1 MTGRARAVLFDLD
14 DTLYRE
20 RRFIL
25 SGFLAV
31 ARSIGGDNEADVRP
45 LFRTLLESL
54 RAGRRAVALQ
64 DLCARHGLHTSKA
77 DDLVEVIRS
86 HRPALRL
93 PNASRR
99 VLEHLRPAWRL
110 GIVTNGPAGT
120 QRRKVAALGVEG
132 LVDAVVFAS
141 EHGSGRGKPE
151 REPFLAA
158 CSRLGV
164 DPRRCVFVGDN
175 PVCDVAGARAVGM
188 QTILLVHGPRAER
201 GADDGGADR
210 VVQSIA
216 EVPRAVEALLGK
228 VDPIC
233 A

>member
-25 SGFLAV
+25 SGFRAV
-31 ARSIGGDNEADVRP
+31 ARSIAGADDADARR
-45 LFRTLLESL
+45 LFGTLLESL
-54 RAGRRAVALQ
+54 KAGRRAMALQ
-64 DLCARHGLHTSKA
+64 DLCARNGWHVSEVG
-77 DDLVEVIRS
+77 DLVEVIRS

-93 PNASRR
+93 PPASRR
-99 VLEHLRPAWRL
+99 VLEGLRPAWRL

-120 QRRKVAALGVEG
+120 QRRKVAALGVAG

-141 EHGSGRGKPE
+141 EHGSGQGKPE

-158 CSRLGV
+158 CSRLAV
-164 DPRRCVFVGDN
+164 DPWRCVFVGDN

-188 QTILLVHGPRAER
+188 QTILLVHGPHADREAA
-201 GADDGGADR
+201 GAGADR
-210 VVQSIA
+210 VVRSIA
-216 EVPRAVEALLGK
+216 DVPRAVETLLGK
-228 VDPIC
+228 VDPLC